1 MSRFALT
8 LAVLVSSVAS
18 FPTIG
23 KAESN
28 GSSADPT
35 KSGTIGTAATKAAAV
50 TPIVA
55 IEARAEWVRAR
66 AIPEATAARV
76 EQAQNGRA
84 YLLTDEQ
91 YLTRA
96 DGHDD
101 WFRSSSKVRNRS
113 GLESAGQIDVTY
125 NPSFESIALNFVHLI
140 RDGKVID
147 LTRETQ
153 FRVVER
159 ESDLDDGIVS
169 GTLKAILPP

>member
-1 MSRFALT
+1 MQFFVSRFALT

-66 AIPEATAARV
+66 AIPETTAARV
-76 EQAQNGRA
+76 EQAMDRA
-84 YLLTDEQ
+84 V
-91 YLTRA
+91 RA
-96 DGHDD
+96 ANQGYTSVSVPVP
-101 WFRSSSKVRNRS
+101 RGV
-113 GLESAGQIDVTY
+113 LMQAIVEAV
-125 NPSFESIALNFVHLI
+125 FV
-140 RDGKVID
+140 
-147 LTRETQ
+147 
-153 FRVVER
+153 
-159 ESDLDDGIVS
+159 S
-169 GTLKAILPP
+169 